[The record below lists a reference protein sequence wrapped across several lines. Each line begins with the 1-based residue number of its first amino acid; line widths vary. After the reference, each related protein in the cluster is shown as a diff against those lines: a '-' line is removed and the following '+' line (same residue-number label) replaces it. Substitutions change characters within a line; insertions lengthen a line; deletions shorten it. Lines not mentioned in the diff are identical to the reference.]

1 MSQNFAQGKSP
12 EHIALALETGLKL
25 PGSPLNKNTFMFLRT
40 VVKKFLCGPPTSGT
54 GEFVYDSHGI
64 TGFML
69 EFVQCA
75 MKVWRC

>member
-40 VVKKFLCGPPTSGT
+40 VVKKFLCGPPTSAT
-54 GEFVYDSHGI
+54 EEF
-64 TGFML
+64 
-69 EFVQCA
+69 
-75 MKVWRC
+75 